1 MYNKYKYLL
10 FSIFIMSFVGFCLF
24 FIWAFNRQHEDYINA
39 QCHQMLEKQN
49 TIVKQIE
56 AMVERDNDW
65 KKEKEFYKNFL
76 KDSVEAIDRDENIYA
91 TLYDEKL
98 NVVSEKFSDTEMWA
112 SNPMIV
118 SEIVEQCRCNNNGE
132 GFVYYDKL
140 SKYNIKRKDLQS
152 NQKTVYYCYTWIPSL
167 CGNPKFL
174 IVMVLTPSQLAYTNY
189 IFTYG
194 AIALLSVYA
203 ILFLGFIYVLK
214 VVNLRGSNKKI
225 ENDRRG

>member
-10 FSIFIMSFVGFCLF
+10 FTVFILSFAGFCLF
-24 FIWAFNRQHEDYINA
+24 FMWAFNKQQDDYIKA

-49 TIVKQIE
+49 TIVKQVE
-56 AMVERDNDW
+56 AMVLRDDDW

-91 TLYDEKL
+91 RLYDEKL
-98 NVVSEKFSDTEMWA
+98 NPISQKFSDTDMWA

-118 SEIVEQCRCNNNGE
+118 TEIVEQCRCNNDGE

-140 SKYNIKRKDLQS
+140 SKYNIKRNNIES

-174 IVMVLTPSQLAYTNY
+174 IIMVLTPTQLAYTNY